1 MKKIVTLIIALFFS
15 ISAFSQVS
23 IRDAMVLISKQYGV
37 NFVYDSKLP
46 VNAPY
51 NGKKLKKQ
59 DLDGTLKALFDGS
72 GINWEKK
79 KNYVILT
86 ASKPVAIDVDN
97 VVYHE
102 GIITFDTIA
111 AATITGMINRDVNS
125 TQTGLIRIDGAAFRR
140 AFATGSVPDVIKT
153 LQTLSGISSGVEV
166 LSDLYVH
173 GGDGSD
179 NLFLLDGV
187 PIYQTGHLGGIFSS
201 FNTDV
206 IENLDFYKSGFPARC
221 GGRTSSVVD
230 ISTAEG
236 SFTDYKGLFSIGL
249 LETRGQFEGPL
260 VKDRTSINVAL
271 RRSWADAILYPIF
284 AIQNAKSNDYDT
296 KKMNLY
302 SFGDFNLKITHKFDD
317 KNRISAN
324 IYAGRD
330 RFKQDKKNLQN
341 DIEVFSKAN
350 NEWNMKW
357 GNILTSVNWQ
367 NEISPALKSRVIAY
381 WSGYRSK
388 LIYEYLFDFQK
399 LTMREFDRILFETS
413 NKMIAN
419 RSKLDDL
426 GITADFSCIANKS
439 HHLRFGADYIWHSY
453 RPEYAYNESKERF
466 GELLKNYAERDSL
479 LTSGREASLYVEDEI
494 EITKWFRTN
503 VGLRY
508 TMYNAGREIWNSLEP
523 RIALMI
529 RFAPEAKA
537 KLSYTEMSQFSH
549 RLSPSYLDL
558 PTNCWVPSNQYV
570 GPMRSRQAAAGIYFK
585 LPYHTYLN
593 IEGWYKYM
601 RHLLEYGPA
610 NSFFTKLIDWENHYY
625 VGKGRSYGME
635 VDLGY
640 ETGALSLNAF
650 YTLSWSERFFENI
663 WNDWYRDRNDNRHKL
678 TLQANWRINDKW
690 ELYGAWNFHSGN
702 RMTLPTHYLQGVYTN
717 IYALLDKLAGKEHY
731 FFEGQYIYEE
741 PNNVKLP
748 DYHRLDIGVN
758 IFRTTRRGYESIWNI
773 SIYNLYCRMNPFF
786 GILRRDGIKPSN
798 PTIDPGYVLFKGV
811 GVGVLP
817 IIPSFSYTIKF

>member
-1 MKKIVTLIIALFFS
+1 MKKIVTLILALFFS
-15 ISAFSQVS
+15 ISIFAQVS
-23 IRDAMVLISKQYGV
+23 IKDAMVLIGKQYGV

-72 GINWEKK
+72 GINWERKK
-79 KNYVILT
+79 KYVILT
-86 ASKPVAIDVDN
+86 ASKPVAIDMDN
-97 VVYHE
+97 PVCCEEKIH
-102 GIITFDTIA
+102 FDTIA

-140 AFATGSVPDVIKT
+140 AFATGSAPDVIKT
-153 LQTLSGISSGVEV
+153 LQTLSGISSGVEM

-249 LETRGQFEGPL
+249 LETRGKFEGPL

-284 AIQNAKSNDYDT
+284 AIQNAKSNEDAT

-302 SFGDFNLKITHKFDD
+302 SFGDFNLKITHKLNE
-317 KNRISAN
+317 KNRLYAN
-324 IYAGRD
+324 IYAGKD
-330 RFKQDKKNLQN
+330 RLKSSEYEAYSGEKRFWMAD
-341 DIEVFSKAN
+341 D
-350 NEWNMKW
+350 EWNMRW
-357 GNILTSVNWQ
+357 GNILTSLNWQ
-367 NEISPALKSRVIAY
+367 NEISSKLNSRIIVY
-381 WSGYRSK
+381 WSGSRSK
-388 LIYEYLFDFQK
+388 LDYNSFFDSQEPTYKEYPASWTNSGK
-399 LTMREFDRILFETS
+399 LLTNR
-413 NKMIAN
+413 NKM
-419 RSKLDDL
+419 DDL
-426 GITADFSCIANKS
+426 GITADFSWIANKS
-439 HHLRFGADYIWHSY
+439 HHLRFGVDYIWHLY
-453 RPEYAYNESKERF
+453 RPEYSYNEYNKREDTF
-466 GELLKNYAERDSL
+466 LNNYTEMDTL
-479 LTSGREASLYVEDEI
+479 LTSGREAGLYFEDEI
-494 EITKWFRTN
+494 EITKWFRAN
-503 VGLRY
+503 AGFRY
-508 TMYNAGREIWNSLEP
+508 TMYNSAGKIWNSLEP

-529 RFAPEAKA
+529 RFTPQARA

-549 RLSPSYLDL
+549 RLSPSYLEL

-585 LPYHTYLN
+585 FPHHTYLN
-593 IEGWYKYM
+593 IEGWYKSKNN
-601 RHLLEYGPA
+601 LLEYGHA
-610 NSFFTKLIDWENHYY
+610 NSFFTKLNDWENHYY

-650 YTLSWSERFFENI
+650 YTLSWNERLFEGI
-663 WNDWYRDRNDNRHKL
+663 WKDWYRDRNDNRHKL

-690 ELYGAWNFHSGN
+690 ELYGAWHFHSGS
-702 RMTLPTHYLQGVYTN
+702 RMTLPTHYIQGVYTN
-717 IYALLDKLAGKEHY
+717 INALLDEFAGKEHY
-731 FFEGQYIYEE
+731 FFDGHFIYEE

-758 IFRTTRRGYESIWNI
+758 IYKKTLRGHESVWNI
-773 SIYNLYCRMNPFF
+773 SIYNLYCRLNPFF
-786 GILRRDGIKPSN
+786 GALRREDIDRTN

-817 IIPSFSYTIKF
+817 LIPSFSYTIKF

>member
-1 MKKIVTLIIALFFS
+1 MKKIVTLIIGLFFS

-51 NGKKLKKQ
+51 NGNKLKKQ
-59 DLDGTLKALFDGS
+59 GLDGTLKALFDGS
-72 GINWEKK
+72 GINWERKK
-79 KNYVILT
+79 KYVILT

-97 VVYHE
+97 PVCYEEKNH
-102 GIITFDTIA
+102 FDTIA

-140 AFATGSVPDVIKT
+140 AFATGSAPDVIKT
-153 LQTLSGISSGVEV
+153 LQTLSGISSGVEL

-221 GGRTSSVVD
+221 GGRASSVVD
-230 ISTAEG
+230 ISTADG
-236 SFTDYKGLFSIGL
+236 SFTKYKGLFSTGL

-260 VKDRTSINVAL
+260 VKDRTSLNIAL
-271 RRSWADAILYPIF
+271 RRSWADAIMYPAF
-284 AIQNAKSNDYDT
+284 AIHNKRSDNDAT
-296 KKMNLY
+296 KTMNLY
-302 SFGDFNLKITHKFDD
+302 SFGDLNLKITHKFDEN
-317 KNRISAN
+317 NRIAAN

-330 RFKQDKKNLQN
+330 RFRQDKTIWHN
-341 DIEVFSKAN
+341 DIEVFSKDN

-367 NEISPALKSRVIAY
+367 NEISPALKSRLIAY
-381 WSGYRSK
+381 WSGSRSK
-388 LIYEYLFDFQK
+388 LEYEYFFDFQK
-399 LTMREFDRILFETS
+399 FAIQENDQILFETS
-413 NKMIAN
+413 NKTISN
-419 RSKLDDL
+419 RSILDDL
-426 GITADFSCIANKS
+426 GITADFSWVANNS

-453 RPEYAYNESKERF
+453 RPEYAYNESEERNNK
-466 GELLKNYAERDSL
+466 LLKNYAERDSL
-479 LTSGREASLYVEDEI
+479 LTSGREASIYLEDEI
-494 EITKWFRTN
+494 EITKWLRTN

-508 TMYNAGREIWNSLEP
+508 TMYNAGRNIWNSLEP

-529 RFAPEAKA
+529 RFTPQARA

-558 PTNCWVPSNQYV
+558 PTSCWVPSNQYV

-585 LPYHTYLN
+585 MPHNIYLN

-601 RHLLEYGPA
+601 SNLLEYGPA
-610 NSFFTKLIDWENHYY
+610 NSFFTKLNDWKNHYY

-663 WNDWYRDRNDNRHKL
+663 WSDWYRDRNDNRHKF
-678 TLQANWRINDKW
+678 TLQTSWRINDKW

-702 RMTLPTHYLQGVYTN
+702 RMTLPTHYLQGIYTN
-717 IYALLDKLAGKEHY
+717 IYALLDELAEKEHY

-758 IFRTTRRGYESIWNI
+758 IYKTTRRGYESVWNI

-786 GILRRDGIKPSN
+786 GVLRRDGIQPDN

-811 GVGVLP
+811 GVGMLP